1 MLCATLMQFDA
12 PLGFNCFLKCSVMII
27 KHCSRIRGKP
37 KMEEAVEC
45 LSELSNTLVSKSTS
59 FHWRGEDRGFPS
71 LMMITHSS
79 LTAVRSC
86 FLEADPYTS

>member
-1 MLCATLMQFDA
+1 
-12 PLGFNCFLKCSVMII
+12 
-27 KHCSRIRGKP
+27 
-37 KMEEAVEC
+37 MEEAVEC

-59 FHWRGEDRGFPS
+59 FHWKGEARGFPS